1 MIPCRNGSPAEQS
14 AKMALKFFYGMAD
27 NYFME
32 KRLTRRDRMIQW
44 IGVLITLLGLAY
56 TGVKDYQKGDIK
68 IPTVQKHLT
77 VTKYPIQYC
86 LMAYDPNLDKV
97 FYLHENG
104 QWYDYAPEQ
113 RRYATTPQ
121 VRQSQGQDQATVGN
135 GYGSSRTP
143 RYAYGQ
149 SPQEAAYSSRY

>member
-1 MIPCRNGSPAEQS
+1 
-14 AKMALKFFYGMAD
+14 
-27 NYFME
+27 
-32 KRLTRRDRMIQW
+32 MIQW
-44 IGVLITLLGLAY
+44 IGILLTVAGLVY

-68 IPTVQKHLT
+68 IPQVQKHLT
-77 VTKYPIQYC
+77 AVKHPIQYC

-113 RRYATTPQ
+113 RRYASSPE
-121 VRQSQGQDQATVGN
+121 VRSGQNQGQATVGV
-135 GYGSSRTP
+135 GYGSSGTP

-149 SPQEAAYSSRY
+149 SPQATAYPSRY